1 MKIKPTALYL
11 IKLTTLAVA
20 YRLGVVVGL
29 SMAYVQPNASPV
41 WPPTGI
47 AMAGLLLFGWNLW
60 PAITLAV
67 FLGSIITGAPIALST
82 GMAIGNTLETL
93 AIVYILQ
100 RLLPFNPNL
109 DRILDVVGLI
119 AAAFSCTT
127 ISATIGTLTLLLI
140 DHTLGPTFWQI
151 WATWWIGDFL
161 GALVIGPFL
170 LVWVSSWRERAPVH
184 RTYESAVVLIILAG
198 VTYFVFHTP
207 QAAGILHKALL
218 YVIFPFVIWAALRTW
233 QRGATA
239 AIAVISGIAIWG
251 TALGY
256 GPFAEASKNDGLI
269 LLQTFMAVVAIISLI
284 LASATAERQS
294 ATAALNHRVRDLA
307 TLNRSSETLL
317 STLGQPDLYS
327 NICELARSQ
336 FGVDAA
342 WITMADG
349 QTAQLQQVAASG
361 VSLDKLAQLADHR
374 RGEVNRVSDELPW
387 VHITGSQFIIGGC
400 AYQSF
405 ATFPLLTV
413 DQPLAYLELLS
424 RRENYFDRDRLI
436 LLQSFSNL
444 SAIAIQNAL
453 LLERVRKGNE
463 QLHALSQRLMKAQ
476 EEERLH
482 LSRELHDESGQLLSA
497 ILVQLGLLERNTVN
511 NDMLQAWIKELKQNV
526 NTIQQNLHTLA
537 VNLRPAS
544 LDHLGLISTL
554 EQYIKDFQHR
564 YGIRIEFESIGM
576 RERRLTPNVE
586 TAIFR
591 VVQESL
597 TNVIMHAQANRVD
610 VVISRNNDTVT
621 VIIEDNGIG
630 FFPSVAMN
638 GEHLG
643 LFGMRERIEM
653 LGGTL
658 AVESEPGKGTIV
670 KAEVPCND

>member
-1 MKIKPTALYL
+1 MKTKSAALYL
-11 IKLTTLAVA
+11 IKLTALAVV
-20 YRLGVVVGL
+20 YRLGVMVGL

-67 FLGSIITGAPIALST
+67 FLGSIITGAPIALSA
-82 GMAIGNTLETL
+82 GMAVGNTLEAL
-93 AIVYILQ
+93 AIVYILR
-100 RLLPFNPNL
+100 RLLSFKPNL

-119 AAAFSCTT
+119 AAAISCTT
-127 ISATIGTLTLLLI
+127 ISATVGTLSLLLI
-140 DHTLGPTFWQI
+140 DRALGPTFWQI
-151 WATWWIGDFL
+151 WTTWWIGDFL

-170 LVWVSSWRERAPVH
+170 LVWISAWRDRLPVH
-184 RTYESAVVLIILAG
+184 RAYESAAVLIILAG
-198 VTYFVFHTP
+198 VTYSVFHTP
-207 QAAGILHKALL
+207 QAAGIVHKALL
-218 YVIFPFVIWAALRTW
+218 YVIFPFVIWAALRTG

-239 AIAVISGIAIWG
+239 AIALISGIAIWG
-251 TALGY
+251 TAQGY
-256 GPFAEASKNDGLI
+256 GPFAEASKNDSLI
-269 LLQTFMAVVAIISLI
+269 LLQTFMAVVAVISLI
-284 LASATAERQS
+284 LAAATAERQS
-294 ATAALNHRVRDLA
+294 ATAALNQRVRDLA

-317 STLGQPDLYS
+317 STLGQKDLYT
-327 NICELARSQ
+327 NICQLARSQ

-342 WITMADG
+342 WIMMADG
-349 QTAQLQQVAASG
+349 QTAQLQPVAASG
-361 VSLDKLAQLADHR
+361 VSLDQLAELAGNWR
-374 RGEVNRVSDELPW
+374 RDVKGVSGGFAWTPSA
-387 VHITGSQFIIGGC
+387 GSEIIIGGC

-405 ATFPLLTV
+405 ATFPLLSG
-413 DQPLAYLELLS
+413 DQPLAYLVLLS
-424 RRENYFDRDRLI
+424 RRENYFDKDRLI

-497 ILVQLGLLERNTVN
+497 ILVQLGLLERNAVN
-511 NDMLQAWIKELKQNV
+511 NEMLQTCIKELKQNV

-564 YGIRIEFESIGM
+564 YGIRIEFESTGT
-576 RERRLTPNVE
+576 RERRLPPNVE

-591 VVQESL
+591 IVQESL
-597 TNVIMHAQANRVD
+597 TNVIMHAQATRVD
-610 VVISRNNDTVT
+610 VVISRKNDTVT
-621 VIIEDNGIG
+621 AIIEDDGIG
-630 FFPSVAMN
+630 FFPSLAMN